1 MITPQELPRRAF
13 ADPASAAGTMRVTE
27 FLTSLPAIGEG
38 KRDRIL
44 AELQISPVKRLGG
57 LGARQR
63 RALREFLDS
72 RWPEQQARGGRSRLV
87 VLAGPTAVGKGTVA
101 AYISEHNPEIH
112 LSVSA
117 TTRPPR
123 PGEVDG
129 EHYYFV
135 DDAGIRP
142 ARRRG
147 RAARARDRAQ
157 RITDTALRADPIE
170 EALAAGRTVL
180 LEIDLQGARQ
190 VRAAEPSATMVF
202 LLPPSWDELVLRLV
216 GRGTEDDEE
225 RARRLRTAK
234 GELAAQNEFDYRVVN
249 DEVASAAREVV
260 ELVKAPARSD
270 LSAPVGAA
278 PLSIDIRR
286 TTPGGFAMAG
296 TNQGIIDPPIDS
308 LLEKVDSKYQLV
320 IYASKRARQINDYY
334 SDLHEGN
341 LFDNVGPLVD
351 STVEDKPLTIALHEI
366 HEDKLRLRSAE

>member
-1 MITPQELPRRAF
+1 MPDRQMRPPEVDRIAASRRAVEARRARAALKRDVATRVITPQELLRRAI
-13 ADPASAAGTMRVTE
+13 ADPASPAGTMRVTE

-44 AELQISPVKRLGG
+44 AQLQISPVKRLGG

-63 RALREFLDS
+63 RALRDFLDD
-72 RWPEQQARGGRSRLV
+72 RWPEQPPRGGRSRLV

-101 AYISEHNPEIH
+101 AHISEHHPEIH

-123 PGEVDG
+123 PNEVHG
-129 EHYYFV
+129 EHYFFV
-135 DDAGIRP
+135 DDAEFDRLI
-142 ARRRG
+142 AEG
-147 RAARARDRAQ
+147 RLLEHATVHNAYRYGTPRA
-157 RITDTALRADPIE
+157 PIE
-170 EALAAGRTVL
+170 QALEAGRTVL

-249 DEVASAAREVV
+249 DEVAAAAREVV
-260 ELVKAPARSD
+260 ELVEAPARTRD
-270 LSAPVGAA
+270 
-278 PLSIDIRR
+278 
-286 TTPGGFAMAG
+286 F
-296 TNQGIIDPPIDS
+296 
-308 LLEKVDSKYQLV
+308 
-320 IYASKRARQINDYY
+320 
-334 SDLHEGN
+334 
-341 LFDNVGPLVD
+341 
-351 STVEDKPLTIALHEI
+351 
-366 HEDKLRLRSAE
+366 